1 MEGGGKEWNEIKW
14 ATLLSKLAANK
25 KVRMSE
31 QQQQLES
38 LSLYNLSHIKNE
50 RWQPHTFTSIDIF

>member
-38 LSLYNLSHIKNE
+38 FSLYNLSHIKNE